1 MQWYRL
7 KQKFSFVILNS
18 ISSVTQIA
26 KLPKMKLYHITSLSQ
41 RQCQHR
47 TVLQT
52 SLSFWVLKY
61 RETLSWINDNQ
72 FARCGAKADRFP
84 FNKSPIVE
92 NMFSTG
98 TEDALWLG
106 VSLASSCSSG
116 NLLDLNEAR
125 DDGVMLCSNISWTVC
140 KQPSPRSRQITTP
153 TPHHSILYR
162 SDAVLS
168 GLVEQNSAIHFPS
181 WLNPW
186 NTYYGIPRNVVTQ
199 NYNLNHYN
207 TSTCKTR
214 SSAIA
219 EGPRD
224 ASCQLKTCQLPRN
237 SAETTYTTSTDQ
249 IDGMKLEI

>member
-153 TPHHSILYR
+153 TPHYSILYR

-168 GLVEQNSAIHFPS
+168 GLVEQNSAVHFPS
-181 WLNPW
+181 WQPMKYLLRH
-186 NTYYGIPRNVVTQ
+186 TTQ
-199 NYNLNHYN
+199 RSHTKLQPKPLQYFNLQKNE
-207 TSTCKTR
+207 SK
-214 SSAIA
+214 
-219 EGPRD
+219 
-224 ASCQLKTCQLPRN
+224 LK
-237 SAETTYTTSTDQ
+237 
-249 IDGMKLEI
+249 